1 MCMSVKKIQE
11 RISTAKNE
19 VLEKKLQDVSN
30 RENIDNY
37 ALHMVSDSYGF
48 GVISA
53 ISGIVLGFVKL
64 QEGWCELTKEIVS
77 LDLFQSFAKEVLA

>member
-1 MCMSVKKIQE
+1 MCMSIKKIQE

-19 VLEKKLQDVSN
+19 VLEKKLQDVSQQ
-30 RENIDNY
+30 ENIDNY

-48 GVISA
+48 GIISA

-64 QEGWCELTKEIVS
+64 QEGWCELTKELVS
-77 LDLFQSFAKEVLA
+77 QDLFQGVAKEVVA